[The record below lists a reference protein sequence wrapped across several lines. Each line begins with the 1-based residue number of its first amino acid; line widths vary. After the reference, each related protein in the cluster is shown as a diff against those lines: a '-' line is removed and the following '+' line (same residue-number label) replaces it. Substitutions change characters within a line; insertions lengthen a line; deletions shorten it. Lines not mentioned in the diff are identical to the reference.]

1 MHQEL
6 NPYLHRGRS
15 QVIGVQDMRLEDIP
29 KQGLKHLALLLRID
43 SVAMRGHGP
52 GNQWLHMQEDD
63 LRLLPPYLSR
73 TANPFVRVTLNLGY
87 HGFPFA
93 PNCANLCGS
102 HHDLEPRVIRNMM
115 VLVAREWTK
124 HVELYRYWRTKLGF
138 HKDVV
143 TWLDRMDTALATWIG
158 SSRFKDIYGYDAHE
172 QPAYYI
178 KSRCEAC
185 MLAVVGGKAEL
196 LSDIRA
202 SLYVRKILAL
212 EKRGQ
217 SLTPRLMRTVDEWIG
232 HFEESTRHHILSGSD
247 RLVTRILDQRNY
259 IYTQDNPEDAKLRD
273 ADKAAHRK
281 RYPLVMA
288 NSSPHQ
294 TQPVSTP
301 TSPASE
307 SRPRSGSA
315 RPSPPI
321 RVPKSL
327 MFCGFRSTHNDN
339 DASEAS
345 KKQIFKWLEQ
355 QKSVSTAELTALGIS
370 RAAYSEFAA
379 ASAVP
384 LPLHLQEEGEE
395 EQGHGDATRDDEV
408 GSWISASVYSYD
420 EGKEDVLEVR
430 PTQQPPG
437 PSTPLPPQTPPSP
450 SIYAMNPELPEEL
463 SVATDALPLAS
474 QGQLKRQTDFFTP
487 RRAPPPRPPRSP
499 EFLEWI

>member
-1 MHQEL
+1 
-6 NPYLHRGRS
+6 
-15 QVIGVQDMRLEDIP
+15 MRLEDIP
-29 KQGLKHLALLLRID
+29 KQGLKRLALLLRIN
-43 SVAMRGHGP
+43 SEAMRGHGP
-52 GNQWLHMQEDD
+52 GNQWLHMQQEH
-63 LRLLPPYLSR
+63 LLLLPPYLSR
-73 TANPFVRVTLNLGY
+73 TANPFVRVTLNLGC

-93 PNCANLCGS
+93 PNSANLCGS

-124 HVELYRYWRTKLGF
+124 HVELYRYWRTRLDF
-138 HKDVV
+138 HEEVV
-143 TWLDRMDTALATWIG
+143 AWLNRMDTALAIWVG
-158 SSRFKDIYGYDAHE
+158 SSRFKDIYGYDAHV

-185 MLAVVGGKAEL
+185 MLAVVGGEAEF

-232 HFEESTRHHILSGSD
+232 HFDENTRHRILSGSD
-247 RLVTRILDQRNY
+247 RLVTRILDQRTS
-259 IYTQDNPEDAKLRD
+259 IYTHDNPEEAKRRD

-281 RYPLVMA
+281 RYPLITA
-288 NSSPHQ
+288 NSSPHH

-307 SRPRSGSA
+307 RHSQSGSA
-315 RPSPPI
+315 RPGPPM
-321 RVPKSL
+321 RVPKTL
-327 MFCGFRSTHNDN
+327 MFCGFRSAHNDS

-345 KKQIFKWLEQ
+345 KQQIWKWLEQ

-384 LPLHLQEEGEE
+384 LPLHLQESEEG
-395 EQGHGDATRDDEV
+395 QGHGDATRDDEA
-408 GSWISASVYSYD
+408 GSWVSASVYSYD
-420 EGKEDVLEVR
+420 EGKEDALEVR
-430 PTQQPPG
+430 PTQQPPR
-437 PSTPLPPQTPPSP
+437 PSTPVPPQTPPSP
-450 SIYAMNPELPEEL
+450 SIYAMNPGPPEES
-463 SVATDALPLAS
+463 SVATDALPSAS
-474 QGQLKRQTDFFTP
+474 QGQLKRQTDFFKP

-499 EFLEWI
+499 KFPEWI